1 MTIATQQ
8 VKQQYQGNG
17 TTTVFA
23 IPYPL
28 VTPQNLSVT
37 LYDSVNFVNITPNP
51 VLNGRGTYDF
61 TFFGKLDTSGR
72 NEYVSQNQ
80 ITFNNPPPSNYRI
93 TIIRGEPYLQDLS
106 LSNSVFN
113 PPTMEGAGFDNAIF
127 QTEQL
132 FGLITQCLQGPVSD
146 TAPLALLPP
155 QELRA
160 GSYLAFDA
168 NGQPSVIGGTNVVT
182 SWNGRIGI
190 VTLQAADLTAVGG
203 ALLASPA
210 FSGVPTAP
218 TPAPGTSSTQIAT
231 TAFVAAAF
239 SAGVVTSFN
248 TRVGAITLQA
258 ADVTGVGG
266 ALLASPTFT
275 GVPAAP
281 TAAVGTNTSQLATTQ
296 FVESAV
302 TAILASPTFTGVPTA
317 PTASVGTNTTQ
328 LATCAFVQA
337 SLGTGVTSFNTRVG
351 AVVLQAAD
359 VTGVGGALLAS
370 PTFTGVPAAP
380 TATPGTST
388 TQLATTA
395 FVQAAL
401 PLASS
406 TNPVMNGTAAA
417 GSGTTWSRA
426 DHVHPSDTS
435 RAPLASPTFTGTPAA
450 PTATAGT
457 SSQQIATTAFVQNAV
472 SAYLPLS
479 GGTVTGTLLVNPA
492 AARVSV
498 TCYNVGQDAQCD
510 VYVQSIRDWRMAC
523 AASNGWFYTMDVTG
537 SNAYRFEIDTS
548 GNTYNNTGVWS
559 TSDPIVKADMRSYT
573 TGLAAI
579 RKLNPI
585 TFRYNGER
593 GMPKDDEGTIRVGLD
608 ATATRAHIP
617 EAVHRANFSHRMEG
631 KDNELDTLN
640 TAPVLYALI
649 NAVKELADELDEWKR
664 RRK

>member
-1 MTIATQQ
+1 
-8 VKQQYQGNG
+8 
-17 TTTVFA
+17 
-23 IPYPL
+23 
-28 VTPQNLSVT
+28 
-37 LYDSVNFVNITPNP
+37 
-51 VLNGRGTYDF
+51 
-61 TFFGKLDTSGR
+61 
-72 NEYVSQNQ
+72 
-80 ITFNNPPPSNYRI
+80 
-93 TIIRGEPYLQDLS
+93 
-106 LSNSVFN
+106 
-113 PPTMEGAGFDNAIF
+113 
-127 QTEQL
+127 
-132 FGLITQCLQGPVSD
+132 
-146 TAPLALLPP
+146 
-155 QELRA
+155 
-160 GSYLAFDA
+160 
-168 NGQPSVIGGTNVVT
+168 
-182 SWNGRIGI
+182 
-190 VTLQAADLTAVGG
+190 
-203 ALLASPA
+203 
-210 FSGVPTAP
+210 
-218 TPAPGTSSTQIAT
+218 
-231 TAFVAAAF
+231 
-239 SAGVVTSFN
+239 
-248 TRVGAITLQA
+248 
-258 ADVTGVGG
+258 
-266 ALLASPTFT
+266 
-275 GVPAAP
+275 
-281 TAAVGTNTSQLATTQ
+281 
-296 FVESAV
+296 
-302 TAILASPTFTGVPTA
+302 
-317 PTASVGTNTTQ
+317 
-328 LATCAFVQA
+328 VQA